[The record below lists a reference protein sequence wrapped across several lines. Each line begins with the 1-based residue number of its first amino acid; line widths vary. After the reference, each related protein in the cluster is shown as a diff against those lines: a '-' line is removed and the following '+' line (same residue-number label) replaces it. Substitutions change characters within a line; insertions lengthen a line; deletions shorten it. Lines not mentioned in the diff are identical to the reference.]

1 MIVKL
6 IRFMIF
12 IVPSFAYEYW
22 SCTKTKD
29 CRSNGGS
36 NGGSS
41 CYKFI
46 EEPKISPGKC
56 YIPCWFQSQCDQ
68 FGRGEI
74 CRFEGLIWQKRAL
87 MG

>member
-1 MIVKL
+1 MSIGVVQKPRIVEA
-6 IRFMIF
+6 M
-12 IVPSFAYEYW
+12 
-22 SCTKTKD
+22 
-29 CRSNGGS
+29 GGS

-46 EEPKISPGKC
+46 EEPKISPGK
-56 YIPCWFQSQCDQ
+56 CWFQSQCDQ

-74 CRFEGLIWQKRAL
+74 CRFEGLIWQKRAS